1 MSMLMFLLN
10 VNKKS
15 STYNTPFSLLGLK
28 QLKALSSRETAE
40 QLYASLSLPSRH
52 EKKYILKEHMGTD
65 LSHKLDIFID
75 KNIIRHILHIDARGL
90 DLNIQIFSRGD
101 SVYLPYPVKK
111 PITKSPSPTHS
122 MKVEDITLADV
133 IYSKLIHL
141 ET

>member
-1 MSMLMFLLN
+1 MLII
-10 VNKKS
+10 S

-52 EKKYILKEHMGTD
+52 EKKYILKECMGTD
-65 LSHKLDIFID
+65 LSYKLDIFID

-111 PITKSPSPTHS
+111 PSTKAPSPTHS

-133 IYSKLIHL
+133 IGLLSDIFL
-141 ET
+141 

>member
-1 MSMLMFLLN
+1 MLMFLLN

-90 DLNIQIFSRGD
+90 DLKIQIFSRSD
-101 SVYLPYPVKK
+101 SVN
-111 PITKSPSPTHS
+111 
-122 MKVEDITLADV
+122 
-133 IYSKLIHL
+133 
-141 ET
+141 

>member
-1 MSMLMFLLN
+1 MLH
-10 VNKKS
+10 VTKC
-15 STYNTPFSLLGLK
+15 TH
-28 QLKALSSRETAE
+28 
-40 QLYASLSLPSRH
+40 PSRPA
-52 EKKYILKEHMGTD
+52 KKYILKECVGKD
-65 LSHKLDIFID
+65 LCNKLDNSID

-133 IYSKLIHL
+133 IFSILL
-141 ET
+141 TDLDL